1 MIRTVYKIIHKFSF
15 LKSLICR
22 NSGVKGKVARDPFM
36 GLFKKK
42 EKEKGNEEKKKEK
55 EKEKKRKE
63 KEKRNQE
70 KKKRKEEELALK
82 VKTYMEGFFK
92 TEDYILYSII
102 AGFTFLALFV
112 LLSLD
117 LGIFYDLTA
126 LGFASVQ
133 FLAGLG
139 LFVAYGL
146 VGVFLARKLKDKLRG
161 SEKLHLW
168 RLVVIGPAYVI
179 AGIAVYNILKTII
192 KGPSELLFFAWLPE
206 IVASFLKLL
215 ILLGLLAQ
223 IYLIPVYKG
232 EMALE
237 RPPGLKQKIS
247 GAFRRRGKGMTIWW
261 KKHVTKDYGGIVER
275 DLDDL
280 SKYFAKIQTR
290 LAIIMLIP
298 IGIAMIAITPLA
310 ALAIVLALRTN
321 FSQKDFTQKESYAF
335 MGVIIA
341 FALLSI
347 VIYLIFG
354 DVQDV
359 YPEAYLI
366 SYSLGILT
374 GFVLF
379 IRQIE
384 LSWD

>member
-1 MIRTVYKIIHKFSF
+1 
-15 LKSLICR
+15 
-22 NSGVKGKVARDPFM
+22 M

-42 EKEKGNEEKKKEK
+42 EKEKGSEG
-55 EKEKKRKE
+55 
-63 KEKRNQE
+63 
-70 KKKRKEEELALK
+70 KKKRKEEELASK
-82 VKTYMEGFFK
+82 VKTYMEDLFE
-92 TEDYILYSII
+92 TEDYILYAII
-102 AGFTFLALFV
+102 VGSAFLVLF
-112 LLSLD
+112 LLISLD
-117 LGIFYDLTA
+117 LDIFYDLTA

-139 LFVAYGL
+139 LFVAYGF
-146 VGVFLARKLKDKLRG
+146 VGVFLARKLKGTLRG

-179 AGIAVYNILKTII
+179 AGIAVYNILNTII
-192 KGPSELLFFAWLPE
+192 KGPSELWFFAWLPE
-206 IVASFLKLL
+206 IVASFFKLL

-237 RPPGLKQKIS
+237 KPPSFKQKIS
-247 GAFRRRGKGMTIWW
+247 GAFRRKGRGMTIWW

-280 SKYFAKIQTR
+280 SKYFIKIQTR

-310 ALAIVLALRTN
+310 ALAIVLALRLN
-321 FSQKDFTQKESYAF
+321 FSQKDFTEKETYAF

-341 FALLSI
+341 FAILSI
-347 VIYLIFG
+347 AIYLIFG
-354 DVQDV
+354 DIQDV

-379 IRQIE
+379 IRHIE
-384 LSWD
+384 LSWE

>member
-1 MIRTVYKIIHKFSF
+1 M
-15 LKSLICR
+15 
-22 NSGVKGKVARDPFM
+22 KGKVARDPFM
-36 GLFKKK
+36 ILFKKK
-42 EKEKGNEEKKKEK
+42 EEKKHSEGKEKERKEK
-55 EKEKKRKE
+55 EKEKERKE
-63 KEKRNQE
+63 KEKRSEE
-70 KKKRKEEELALK
+70 KKKRKKEEELTLK
-82 VKTYMEGFFK
+82 VKNYMERFFE
-92 TEDYILYSII
+92 TENYILFSILT
-102 AGFTFLALFV
+102 GFAFLALFF
-112 LLSLD
+112 LLAFD
-117 LGIFYDLTA
+117 TDIFYDLTA

-146 VGVFLARKLKDKLRG
+146 VGVFLARRLKETLRG
-161 SEKLHLW
+161 TEKLHLW

-179 AGIAVYNILKTII
+179 AAIAVYNILKTII
-192 KGPSELLFFAWLPE
+192 KGPSELLFFAFLPE
-206 IVASFLKLL
+206 IVASFLKLI
-215 ILLGLLAQ
+215 ILLSLLAQ

-237 RPPGLKQKIS
+237 KAPTLKEKIS
-247 GAFRRRGKGMTIWW
+247 GAFKSKGKGMTIWW

-275 DLDDL
+275 DLDAL

-310 ALAIVLALRTN
+310 ALAIVIALRAN

-335 MGVIIA
+335 MAVIIA
-341 FALLSI
+341 FAIAS
-347 VIYLIFG
+347 VAVYLIFG
-354 DVQDV
+354 DIQDV

-374 GFVLF
+374 GFALF
-379 IRQIE
+379 IRQLV

>member
-1 MIRTVYKIIHKFSF
+1 
-15 LKSLICR
+15 
-22 NSGVKGKVARDPFM
+22 M

-70 KKKRKEEELALK
+70 KKKRKEEEELALK

-92 TEDYILYSII
+92 TEDYVFYSII
-102 AGFTFLALFV
+102 AGFAFLAFFI

-117 LGIFYDLTA
+117 LDIFYDLTA

-237 RPPGLKQKIS
+237 RPPGFKQKIS

>member
-1 MIRTVYKIIHKFSF
+1 
-15 LKSLICR
+15 
-22 NSGVKGKVARDPFM
+22 M
-36 GLFKKK
+36 GLFNKK
-42 EKEKGNEEKKKEK
+42 EKEKGSEEKERK
-55 EKEKKRKE
+55 KEKKRKE
-63 KEKRNQE
+63 KEKRSQE
-70 KKKRKEEELALK
+70 KKKRKEEELATK
-82 VKTYMEGFFK
+82 VKTYMEDVFK

-102 AGFTFLALFV
+102 AGFTFLALFL
-112 LLSLD
+112 LLSLNLD
-117 LGIFYDLTA
+117 IFYDLTA

-146 VGVFLARKLKDKLRG
+146 VGVFLARKLKDTLRG

-168 RLVVIGPAYVI
+168 RLLVIGPAYVI

-232 EMALE
+232 EMAPE
-237 RPPGLKQKIS
+237 RPPGLKQKVS
-247 GAFRRRGKGMTIWW
+247 GAFRRKGRGMTIWW

-280 SKYFAKIQTR
+280 SKYFIKIQTR

-298 IGIAMIAITPLA
+298 IGIAMMAITPLA
-310 ALAIVLALRTN
+310 ALAIVFALRLN
-321 FSQKDFTQKESYAF
+321 FSQKDFTEKESYAF

-341 FALLSI
+341 FAILSI
-347 VIYLIFG
+347 AIYLVFG
-354 DVQDV
+354 DIQDV

-374 GFVLF
+374 GFALF

>member
-1 MIRTVYKIIHKFSF
+1 
-15 LKSLICR
+15 
-22 NSGVKGKVARDPFM
+22 M

-42 EKEKGNEEKKKEK
+42 EPEKGSEEKEK

-63 KEKRNQE
+63 KEKRSQE
-70 KKKRKEEELALK
+70 KKKRKEEEELGSK
-82 VKTYMEGFFK
+82 VKTYMEEFFE

-102 AGFTFLALFV
+102 AGFAFLALFL
-112 LLSLD
+112 LLSFNLD
-117 LGIFYDLTA
+117 IFYDLTA

-146 VGVFLARKLKDKLRG
+146 VGVFLARKLKETLRG

-232 EMALE
+232 EMAPE
-237 RPPGLKQKIS
+237 RAPGFKQKIS
-247 GAFRRRGKGMTIWW
+247 GAFRRKGRGMTVWW

-310 ALAIVLALRTN
+310 VLAIILALRIN
-321 FSQKDFTQKESYAF
+321 FSQKDFSQKESYAF

-341 FALLSI
+341 FAILSI
-347 VIYLIFG
+347 AIYLVFG
-354 DVQDV
+354 DIQDV

>member
-1 MIRTVYKIIHKFSF
+1 MI
-15 LKSLICR
+15 
-22 NSGVKGKVARDPFM
+22 
-36 GLFKKK
+36 LFKKK
-42 EKEKGNEEKKKEK
+42 EEKKHSEEKEKERKEK
-55 EKEKKRKE
+55 EKEKERKE
-63 KEKRNQE
+63 KEKRSEE
-70 KKKRKEEELALK
+70 KKKRKKEEELTLK
-82 VKTYMEGFFK
+82 VKNYMERFFE
-92 TEDYILYSII
+92 TENYILFSILT
-102 AGFTFLALFV
+102 GFAFLALFF
-112 LLSLD
+112 LLAFDLD
-117 LGIFYDLTA
+117 IFYDLTA

-146 VGVFLARKLKDKLRG
+146 VGVFLARRLKEKLRG
-161 SEKLHLW
+161 TEKLHLW
-168 RLVVIGPAYVI
+168 RLVIIGPAYVI
-179 AGIAVYNILKTII
+179 AAIAVYNILKTII
-192 KGPSELLFFAWLPE
+192 KGPSELLFFAFLPE
-206 IVASFLKLL
+206 IIASFLKLI

-237 RPPGLKQKIS
+237 KAPTLKEKIS
-247 GAFRRRGKGMTIWW
+247 GAFKRKGKGMTIWW

-275 DLDDL
+275 DLDAL

-310 ALAIVLALRTN
+310 ALAIVLALRAN

-335 MGVIIA
+335 MAVIIA
-341 FALLSI
+341 FAITSI
-347 VIYLIFG
+347 AVYLIFG
-354 DVQDV
+354 DIQDV

-374 GFVLF
+374 GFALF
-379 IRQIE
+379 IRQLV